1 MDMNKLLAGVE
12 AGAEKMLNVYERA
25 LPGVQQQTQAV
36 VNAAGAVAGAGAGV
50 KDAVGAHKDAVMQAG
65 QASDKLADA
74 QGKLEQ
80 IKLEE
85 TFAND
90 NKFRGQLDSAIKSQD
105 NLAGIKRL
113 EQMQAEH
120 QRNTSKLV
128 ELVKR
133 ENTNP
138 LMSLIDGTYAERKA
152 LENANVALK
161 EGMAVEAGAV
171 QLGALRMDQLLSNEN
186 NRRKLMT
193 QQAFNAATELN
204 TAKVIQ
210 TKAINKQKV
219 TESDLQDM
227 QTIYGLSKDQ
237 VGALTTALNATTSM
251 AAAGVDMY
259 KSVINTHM
267 LKANLETMRRQFKR
281 EDEYEAEL
289 KATSDQL
296 AAMGIRIPVERLRNP
311 ENLTTEEAGAVRTAL
326 TTRVFGE
333 NQVSTYNTWA
343 ARAQYDSAAQGKLLA
358 GNQLWYQ
365 ANIQNLQAE
374 LNKTKPNT
382 AQYTALQNRISTLKP
397 YPEND
402 IEKAEVVRIIN
413 DAEKKMEKED
423 ATEQF
428 AYNMYALSD
437 PRATDASG
445 ERTTFQ
451 ALKANGAL
459 VLDNALMFDSIPVN
473 FAVAGNAP
481 GRTVSANF
489 DAVADSMVAK
499 SKTDP
504 NFKLSSESIQS
515 VAEDMVRIFKFQ
527 NANANANPNLPFN
540 PKTVSFKEVDVG
552 GGSKGFFGGYAPDKQ
567 TVDMSNPQTAYV
579 MLENRIKRAILASQ
593 EAAKLASTGMAQG
606 RLGLKP
612 DANKDNGGW

>member
-1 MDMNKLLAGVE
+1 MDITKLLTGVE
-12 AGAEKMLNVYERA
+12 TGAEKLLSVYERA

-74 QGKLEQ
+74 QGKLDQ

-113 EQMQAEH
+113 EQMQVEH

-138 LMSLIDGTYAERKA
+138 LRSLIDGTYTERKA
-152 LENANVALK
+152 LENANIALK

-171 QLGALRMDQLLSNEN
+171 QLGAMRMDQLLSNEN
-186 NRRKLMT
+186 NLRKLMT

-227 QTIYGLSKDQ
+227 QTIHGLSKDQ
-237 VGALTTALNATTSM
+237 VSALTTALNATTSM

-267 LKANLETMRRQFKR
+267 LKANLETLRRQFKR

-296 AAMGIRIPVERLRNP
+296 AAMGVKISTDRLRNP
-311 ENLTTEEAGAVRTAL
+311 ENLTTEEAGAARTAL
-326 TTRVFGE
+326 STRAFGD
-333 NQVSTYNTWA
+333 NNLQTYNSLS
-343 ARAQYDSAAQGKLLA
+343 ARAAYDSAAQSKLLA
-358 GNQLWYQ
+358 GTQLWYQ
-365 ANIQNLQAE
+365 RKAAQLDEQIATTKDGAAKANLITLRSKLQPLPQNDL
-374 LNKTKPNT
+374 
-382 AQYTALQNRISTLKP
+382 
-397 YPEND
+397 D
-402 IEKAEVVRIIN
+402 KAEIVAVVM

-428 AYNMYALSD
+428 VYNMYALSD

-593 EAAKLASTGMAQG
+593 EAAAMAANG
-606 RLGLKP
+606 S
-612 DANKDNGGW
+612 DATLMRRTQLQKDNGGW

>member
-1 MDMNKLLAGVE
+1 MDMTKLLTGVE

-138 LMSLIDGTYAERKA
+138 IMSLIDGTYAERKA

-171 QLGALRMDQLLSNEN
+171 QLGAMRMDQLLSNEN

-237 VGALTTALNATTSM
+237 VSALTTALNATTSM

-281 EDEYEAEL
+281 EDEFEAEL

-296 AAMGIRIPVERLRNP
+296 AAMGVKISTERLKNP

-326 TTRVFGE
+326 STRAFGD
-333 NQVSTYNTWA
+333 NNLQTYNIIS
-343 ARAQYDSAAQGKLLA
+343 ARAAFDSAAQSKLLA
-358 GNQLWYQ
+358 GTQLRYQ
-365 ANIQNLQAE
+365 RNAAQLDEQIANTKDGAAKANLIALRSKLQLLPQN
-374 LNKTKPNT
+374 
-382 AQYTALQNRISTLKP
+382 
-397 YPEND
+397 D
-402 IEKAEVVRIIN
+402 FEKAEIAAIIM
-413 DAEKKMEKED
+413 DTERRMEKED

-552 GGSKGFFGGYAPDKQ
+552 GGSKGFFGGYSPDKQ

-593 EAAKLASTGMAQG
+593 EAAAMAANG
-606 RLGLKP
+606 S
-612 DANKDNGGW
+612 DATLMRRTQLQQDNGGW

>member
-12 AGAEKMLNVYERA
+12 SGAEKMLNVYERA

-85 TFAND
+85 TFSND

-138 LMSLIDGTYAERKA
+138 IMSLIDGTYSERKA

-171 QLGALRMDQLLSNEN
+171 QLGAMRMDQLLSNEN

-281 EDEYEAEL
+281 DDEYEAEL

-296 AAMGIRIPVERLRNP
+296 AAMGVKITTERLKNP

-326 TTRVFGE
+326 STRAFGD
-333 NQVSTYNTWA
+333 NNLQTYNSLS
-343 ARAQYDSAAQGKLLA
+343 ARAAYDSAAQSKLLA
-358 GNQLWYQ
+358 GTQLWYQ
-365 ANIQNLQAE
+365 RKAAQLDEQIATTKDGAAKANLITLRSKLQPLPQN
-374 LNKTKPNT
+374 
-382 AQYTALQNRISTLKP
+382 
-397 YPEND
+397 D
-402 IEKAEVVRIIN
+402 FDKAEIVAVVM
-413 DAEKKMEKED
+413 DAERKMEKED
-423 ATEQF
+423 ATDQF

-552 GGSKGFFGGYAPDKQ
+552 GGSKGFFGGYSPDKQ

-593 EAAKLASTGMAQG
+593 EAAAMAANG
-606 RLGLKP
+606 S
-612 DANKDNGGW
+612 DATLMRRTQLQKDNGGW

>member
-1 MDMNKLLAGVE
+1 MDMTKLLTGVE

-36 VNAAGAVAGAGAGV
+36 VNAAGAVAGEGAGV

-133 ENTNP
+133 ENTDP
-138 LMSLIDGTYAERKA
+138 IMSLIDGTYSERKA
-152 LENANVALK
+152 LENANIALK

-171 QLGALRMDQLLSNEN
+171 QLGAMRMDQLLSNEN

-281 EDEYEAEL
+281 EDEFEAEL

-296 AAMGIRIPVERLRNP
+296 AAMGVKISTERLKNP

-326 TTRVFGE
+326 STRAFGD
-333 NQVSTYNTWA
+333 NNLQTYNSLS
-343 ARAQYDSAAQGKLLA
+343 ARAAYDSAAQSKLLA
-358 GNQLWYQ
+358 GTQLWYQ
-365 ANIQNLQAE
+365 RKAAQLDEQIANTKDGAAKANLITLRSKLQPLPQN
-374 LNKTKPNT
+374 
-382 AQYTALQNRISTLKP
+382 
-397 YPEND
+397 D
-402 IEKAEVVRIIN
+402 FDKAEIVAVVM
-413 DAEKKMEKED
+413 DAEKRMEKED

-489 DAVADSMVAK
+489 DAVADSLVAK

-593 EAAKLASTGMAQG
+593 EAASMAANG
-606 RLGLKP
+606 S
-612 DANKDNGGW
+612 DATLMRRTQLQKDNGGW

>member
-1 MDMNKLLAGVE
+1 MDMTKLLTGVE

-138 LMSLIDGTYAERKA
+138 IMSLVDGTYSERKA

-171 QLGALRMDQLLSNEN
+171 QLGAMRMDQLLSNEV

-281 EDEYEAEL
+281 EDEFEAEL

-296 AAMGIRIPVERLRNP
+296 AAMGVKISTERLKNP

-326 TTRVFGE
+326 STRAFGD
-333 NQVSTYNTWA
+333 NNLQTYNSLS
-343 ARAQYDSAAQGKLLA
+343 ARAAYDSAAQSKLLA
-358 GNQLWYQ
+358 GTQLWYQ
-365 ANIQNLQAE
+365 RKAAQLDEQIAATKDGAAKANLITLRSKLQPLPQN
-374 LNKTKPNT
+374 
-382 AQYTALQNRISTLKP
+382 
-397 YPEND
+397 D
-402 IEKAEVVRIIN
+402 FDKAEIVAVVM
-413 DAEKKMEKED
+413 DAEKRMEKED

-489 DAVADSMVAK
+489 DAVADSLVAK
-499 SKTDP
+499 GKTDP

-552 GGSKGFFGGYAPDKQ
+552 GGSKGFFGGYSPDKQ

-593 EAAKLASTGMAQG
+593 EAAAMAANG
-606 RLGLKP
+606 S
-612 DANKDNGGW
+612 DATLMRRTKVQQDNGGW

>member
-12 AGAEKMLNVYERA
+12 SGAEKMLNVYERA

-36 VNAAGAVAGAGAGV
+36 VNAAGAVAGAGGGV
-50 KDAVGAHKDAVMQAG
+50 RDAVNAHKDAVMQAG

-113 EQMQAEH
+113 EQMQAEY

-138 LMSLIDGTYAERKA
+138 IMSLLDGTYSERKA

-171 QLGALRMDQLLSNEN
+171 QLGAMRMDQLLSNEN

-281 EDEYEAEL
+281 EDEFEAEL

-296 AAMGIRIPVERLRNP
+296 AAMGVKISTDRLKNP

-326 TTRVFGE
+326 STRAFGD
-333 NQVSTYNTWA
+333 NNLQTYNSLS
-343 ARAQYDSAAQGKLLA
+343 ARAAYDSAAQSKLLA
-358 GNQLWYQ
+358 GAQLWYQ
-365 ANIQNLQAE
+365 RKAAQLDEQIATTKDGAAKANLITLRSKLQPLPQN
-374 LNKTKPNT
+374 
-382 AQYTALQNRISTLKP
+382 
-397 YPEND
+397 D
-402 IEKAEVVRIIN
+402 FDKAEIVAVVM

-423 ATEQF
+423 ATDQF

-451 ALKANGAL
+451 ALKGSGAL
-459 VLDNALMFDSIPVN
+459 VLDNALLFDSIPVN
-473 FAVAGNAP
+473 FAIAGNAP

-504 NFKLSSESIQS
+504 NFKLSSDSIQS

-540 PKTVSFKEVDVG
+540 PKTISFKEVDVG

-567 TVDMSNPQTAYV
+567 TVDMSNSHTAYV

-593 EAAKLASTGMAQG
+593 EAAKLANAGMAQG
-606 RLGLKP
+606 RLGLKS
-612 DANKDNGGW
+612 DANTDHGGW

>member
-1 MDMNKLLAGVE
+1 MDMTKLLTGVE
-12 AGAEKMLNVYERA
+12 AGAEKLLNVYERA

-138 LMSLIDGTYAERKA
+138 LRSLIDGTYSERKA

-171 QLGALRMDQLLSNEN
+171 QLGAMRMDQLLSNEN

-227 QTIYGLSKDQ
+227 QTIFGLSKDQ
-237 VGALTTALNATTSM
+237 VSALTTALNATTSM
-251 AAAGVDMY
+251 ASAGIDMY

-281 EDEYEAEL
+281 EDEFEAEL

-296 AAMGIRIPVERLRNP
+296 AAMGVKISTDRLRNP

-326 TTRVFGE
+326 STRAFGD
-333 NQVSTYNTWA
+333 NNLQTYNSLS
-343 ARAQYDSAAQGKLLA
+343 ARAAYDSAAQSKLLA
-358 GNQLWYQ
+358 GTQLWYQ
-365 ANIQNLQAE
+365 RKAAQLDELIAN
-374 LNKTKPNT
+374 TK
-382 AQYTALQNRISTLKP
+382 
-397 YPEND
+397 E
-402 IEKAEVVRIIN
+402 
-413 DAEKKMEKED
+413 
-423 ATEQF
+423 
-428 AYNMYALSD
+428 
-437 PRATDASG
+437 
-445 ERTTFQ
+445 
-451 ALKANGAL
+451 GA
-459 VLDNALMFDSIPVN
+459 A
-473 FAVAGNAP
+473 
-481 GRTVSANF
+481 
-489 DAVADSMVAK
+489 
-499 SKTDP
+499 
-504 NFKLSSESIQS
+504 
-515 VAEDMVRIFKFQ
+515 
-527 NANANANPNLPFN
+527 
-540 PKTVSFKEVDVG
+540 
-552 GGSKGFFGGYAPDKQ
+552 
-567 TVDMSNPQTAYV
+567 
-579 MLENRIKRAILASQ
+579 
-593 EAAKLASTGMAQG
+593 
-606 RLGLKP
+606 
-612 DANKDNGGW
+612 

>member
-12 AGAEKMLNVYERA
+12 SGAEKMLNVYERA

-80 IKLEE
+80 IKLDE

-138 LMSLIDGTYAERKA
+138 IMSLIDGTYSERKA

-171 QLGALRMDQLLSNEN
+171 QLGAMRMDQLLSNEN

-204 TAKVIQ
+204 TVKVIQ

-237 VGALTTALNATTSM
+237 VSAMATALNATTSM
-251 AAAGVDMY
+251 ASAGIDMY
-259 KSVINTHM
+259 RSVINTQM
-267 LKANLETMRRQFKR
+267 LKANLETMRRQFQKD
-281 EDEYEAEL
+281 DEFDAEL
-289 KATSDQL
+289 SAVSDQL
-296 AAMGIRIPVERLRNP
+296 ASIGVKISPARLRNP
-311 ENLTTEEAGAVRTAL
+311 EGLTTEEAGAVRTAIGN
-326 TTRVFGE
+326 RAFG
-333 NQVSTYNTWA
+333 NDNLQTYNSIANRA
-343 ARAQYDSAAQGKLLA
+343 AFDSAAQSKLLA
-358 GNQLWYQ
+358 GTQLRYKRQ
-365 ANIQNLQAE
+365 AAQLDEQIANAPNGAAKANLIDLRSKLQPLPQN
-374 LNKTKPNT
+374 
-382 AQYTALQNRISTLKP
+382 
-397 YPEND
+397 D
-402 IEKAEVVRIIN
+402 FEKAEIAAIIK
-413 DAEKKMEKED
+413 DTERRMEKED
-423 ATEQF
+423 ATDLF
-428 AYNMYALSD
+428 AYNMYALGD

-451 ALKANGAL
+451 AMKGNGAL
-459 VLDNALMFDSIPVN
+459 VLENALMFDSIPVN

-527 NANANANPNLPFN
+527 NATANANPNLPFN

-552 GGSKGFFGGYAPDKQ
+552 GGSRGFFGGYAPDKQ

-593 EAAKLASTGMAQG
+593 EAAKLAGTGMAQG

-612 DANKDNGGW
+612 DASKDNGGW

>member
-12 AGAEKMLNVYERA
+12 SGAEKMLNVYERA

-113 EQMQAEH
+113 EQMQTEH

-138 LMSLIDGTYAERKA
+138 IMSLIDGTYAERKA

-171 QLGALRMDQLLSNEN
+171 QLGAMRMDQLLSNEN

-227 QTIYGLSKDQ
+227 QTIHGLSKDQ
-237 VGALTTALNATTSM
+237 VSALTTALNATTSM

-259 KSVINTHM
+259 KSIINTHM

-281 EDEYEAEL
+281 DDEYEAEL

-296 AAMGIRIPVERLRNP
+296 AAMGVKITTERLKNP
-311 ENLTTEEAGAVRTAL
+311 EEWINM
-326 TTRVFGE
+326 
-333 NQVSTYNTWA
+333 
-343 ARAQYDSAAQGKLLA
+343 
-358 GNQLWYQ
+358 
-365 ANIQNLQAE
+365 I
-374 LNKTKPNT
+374 
-382 AQYTALQNRISTLKP
+382 IS
-397 YPEND
+397 
-402 IEKAEVVRIIN
+402 
-413 DAEKKMEKED
+413 
-423 ATEQF
+423 
-428 AYNMYALSD
+428 
-437 PRATDASG
+437 
-445 ERTTFQ
+445 
-451 ALKANGAL
+451 
-459 VLDNALMFDSIPVN
+459 
-473 FAVAGNAP
+473 
-481 GRTVSANF
+481 
-489 DAVADSMVAK
+489 
-499 SKTDP
+499 
-504 NFKLSSESIQS
+504 
-515 VAEDMVRIFKFQ
+515 
-527 NANANANPNLPFN
+527 
-540 PKTVSFKEVDVG
+540 
-552 GGSKGFFGGYAPDKQ
+552 
-567 TVDMSNPQTAYV
+567 
-579 MLENRIKRAILASQ
+579 
-593 EAAKLASTGMAQG
+593 
-606 RLGLKP
+606 
-612 DANKDNGGW
+612 